1 MKNKIKKIINIF
13 IFISVL
19 NVINIKAME
28 KQNNIETQN
37 NKFENTDEKLKKY
50 MLKKYMR
57 ENNISLNDIQNII
70 TNKKIKTA
78 QQYEKYRKFLEFINQ
93 NNISLSTIISENKPI
108 GTQSLELTDK
118 NNEINTINK
127 KDTSNLTDEEKKLEQ
142 AIQRLEKIKIKIKP
156 RNKKF
161 EKIDI
166 KKELLYTEEIESFIK
181 EIEKSEEIMRNIFK
195 ERKENTIENVEKMIQ
210 KHKELKQLIEDSK
223 KIISTRGEKFYNINH
238 EKENENIGD
247 LIISIDKISAKNDQ
261 IIYSLKDLLEML
273 NKTTTDKN

>member
-223 KIISTRGEKFYNINH
+223 KIIYTRGEKLYNINH